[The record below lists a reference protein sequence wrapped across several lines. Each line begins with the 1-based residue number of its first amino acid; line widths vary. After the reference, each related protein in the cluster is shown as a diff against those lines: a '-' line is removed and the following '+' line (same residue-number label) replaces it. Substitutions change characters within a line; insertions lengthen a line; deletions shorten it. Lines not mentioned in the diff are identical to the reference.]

1 MEAESGLLERQDVT
15 AAAGELVSGAA
26 AGRAGALFVVG
37 EAGLGKT
44 AVLDRACRL
53 AAAAGLAVGAGR
65 GHPMETSLPFGL
77 VAQALDAAGGHGLV
91 GEGEPGPLSAGDRAA
106 RFYQVLRWL
115 HDRAGTGL
123 LLVIDDMHWAD
134 ADSLALVSF
143 LCRRLGP
150 VRAGLIASLRPW
162 PAEACAIVDELAGEG
177 RGALR
182 RLAPLSEAAAG
193 TLIEGRLGRSLAAAA
208 RHRAF
213 VLCAGNPLLLEQ
225 LAVAIGEGGE
235 VPEAFGAGTA
245 AFGRGVL
252 LARFAGLPPAGMRCA
267 QAASVLGTSF
277 LPEVAAQVA
286 GMAGGEIDTALES
299 LGRAGLIRQEPGA
312 EAGFVHPLFRQALYD
327 DLAGPV
333 RARLHA
339 RAFAALRERGME
351 AQAAEH
357 AVRAHLAGDQEA
369 VAVLERVATA
379 ARRAGA
385 LATAVTRFDDAVA
398 MAGDQAGP
406 GLLLA
411 QAEALV
417 AAGQLR
423 RAVPAYRQLLDRP
436 AIPGSAQAEGLWML
450 GRALVMTGDHARAA
464 AVFDQAAGAART
476 GDPVTAVRVL
486 GDASFSA
493 MITAGPKQALPIAA
507 RARDLASSHGG
518 ELQTEADAAWGEIAV
533 QAGDPAGIAA
543 VEAAAPWLRPGQP
556 SGPGG
561 AAVDPG
567 AWASVYSFAFTMVLI
582 ERLTEAERAFAALR
596 ASANQASAPEAIAAN
611 ALGHGHA
618 LTRMGRLDEAL
629 AAINAA
635 LSLAD
640 LAPLVEPLAAAE
652 CAYIQLHRG
661 ELDDSARW
669 CQRAQATAT
678 AREEWYTLLL
688 VWDVLG
694 HRRLREGAVAEACG
708 HYARLEATGHQMGI
722 GEPCLPPWP
731 RHAIGAYLAG
741 GRIGDAERVLAWL
754 GTAAARLPCRYPKI
768 AAATGRAW
776 LAELRGDHAGAEAHH
791 QAAIAL
797 HSEVDLPL
805 EHAETLL
812 AHGAFLRRSGRP
824 AAARPVLAQASQIAQ
839 TAGAR
844 WLADIGRQELK
855 VAGGRFRRRSDP
867 GALSAQEERVA
878 ALAATGATNADIA
891 HQLYVSVST
900 VETHLEHIYSK
911 LGIHTRYQ
919 LIATAAAASWGLK
932 PSGSSPT
939 PDNPFSGIVSK
950 NKARQRPRP
959 QHDVDSS

>member
-1 MEAESGLLERQDVT
+1 
-15 AAAGELVSGAA
+15 
-26 AGRAGALFVVG
+26 
-37 EAGLGKT
+37 
-44 AVLDRACRL
+44 
-53 AAAAGLAVGAGR
+53 
-65 GHPMETSLPFGL
+65 
-77 VAQALDAAGGHGLV
+77 
-91 GEGEPGPLSAGDRAA
+91 
-106 RFYQVLRWL
+106 
-115 HDRAGTGL
+115 
-123 LLVIDDMHWAD
+123 
-134 ADSLALVSF
+134 LVSF

-162 PAEACAIVDELAGEG
+162 PAGACVIADELAGEG
-177 RGALR
+177 QGALR
-182 RLAPLSEAAAG
+182 RLEALSEAAAG
-193 TLIEGRLGRSLAAAA
+193 TLIEARLGRSLAAAV
-208 RHRAF
+208 RHRAV

-235 VPEAFGAGTA
+235 VPEPFGAGTGVA
-245 AFGRGVL
+245 GQGVL
-252 LARFAGLPPAGMRCA
+252 LARFAGLPPAGMRYA

-277 LPEVAAQVA
+277 LPEVAAQMA

-299 LGRAGLIRQEPGA
+299 LGRAGLIRQKPGA

-339 RAFAALRERGME
+339 RAFSALREKGKE

-357 AVRAHLAGDQEA
+357 AVRAHLAGDPEA
-369 VAVLERVATA
+369 VAVLERVARA
-379 ARRAGA
+379 ARQAGA

-417 AAGQLR
+417 AAGQLQ
-423 RAVPAYRQLLDRP
+423 RAVPAYLQLLDRP
-436 AIPGSAQAEGLWML
+436 AIPGTVRGQALWRL
-450 GRALVMTGDHARAA
+450 GRALVMTGDHDRAA
-464 AVFDQAAGAART
+464 AAFEQAAGITRAE
-476 GDPVTAVRVL
+476 DPGTAVRVL

-493 MITAGPKQALPIAA
+493 MVTAGPGRALPIAS
-507 RARDLASSHGG
+507 RARDLAGSHGG
-518 ELQTEADAAWGEIAV
+518 DLQTEADAAWGEMAV
-533 QAGDPAGIAA
+533 HAGDPAGIAA
-543 VEAAAPWLRPGQP
+543 VEAAAPWLRSGQA
-556 SGPGG
+556 SGPGV
-561 AAVDPG
+561 AVVDPG
-567 AWASVYSFAFTMVLI
+567 AWGSVHSFALTMVRV
-582 ERLTEAERAFAALR
+582 ERLTESERAYAALR
-596 ASANQASAPEAIAAN
+596 ASADRVGVPEDIAAA
-611 ALGHGHA
+611 ALGHGYA

-629 AAINAA
+629 AAVNAA

-640 LAPLVEPLAAAE
+640 LAPFEEPLAAAGR
-652 CAYIQLHRG
+652 AQIQLYRG

-669 CQRAQATAT
+669 CQQAQATAT
-678 AREEWYTLLL
+678 GRGEWHALLL

-694 HRRLREGAVAEACG
+694 HRRLREGAAAEACG

-754 GTAAARLPCRYPKI
+754 GQAAARLPCRYPKI

-776 LAELRGDHAGAEAHH
+776 LAELRGDQAGAEACHR
-791 QAAIAL
+791 AAIAL
-797 HSEVDLPL
+797 HGEVDLPL

-824 AAARPVLAQASQIAQ
+824 AAARPVLAQAGEIAQ
-839 TAGAR
+839 AAGAR
-844 WLADIGRQELK
+844 WLADIARQELK
-855 VAGGRFRRRSDP
+855 VAGGRLRRRSDP

-900 VETHLEHIYSK
+900 VETHLEHIYAK

-919 LIATAAAASWGLK
+919 LIAAAAAASWGPK

-939 PDNPFSGIVSK
+939 PHNPVSGIVSK
-950 NKARQRPRP
+950 NKARNAPDP
-959 QHDVDSS
+959 T